1 MIQLTDKH
9 KLLKHFKSNQLN
21 KSLTMFEWS
30 NLPDTIPQVELEKM
44 LQINGY
50 AVIAEYQGK
59 LYAFQAGFSGQ
70 DPYNQPTKAIVNNP
84 ALKNNT
90 TYTIGEDCIVIKNDD
105 MKQGLNGIYEYYG
118 QRLIENQITMLM
130 TDYNLRMPFTISSSD
145 DQTTQSAKMYLK
157 KIIDGSLGVIG
168 EQKLFKALSVTP
180 TNSKQTA
187 TFADLYGYQQ
197 FIIAQLNNTI
207 GLATNNNMKRERLT
221 TNEIEVNKNASYP
234 LVDNMLKNRQQ
245 AVDAINEMFNTDV
258 SVEYSSI
265 WRGINDNSDNSISD
279 NGNDENNS
287 TVPNNDITIADNS
300 NKAVNVNDD
309 PNGNS
314 DGNNSADGANQST
327 TGGNEQPKETNQKSE
342 QPADEN
348 VTTEPQAD
356 NEPTEKTR
364 ETSKE
369 DVENE
374 PENNDTD
381 NNDKPDGN
389 DENVSDKSSD
399 DDTPSNDD
407 DVSNDE
413 TTNDDENRSTLNDLP
428 EKKERDKK

>member
-9 KLLKHFKSNQLN
+9 KLLKQFKNNQLN

-30 NLPDTIPQVELEKM
+30 NLPDTIPAVELEKM

-245 AVDAINEMFNTDV
+245 AVDAINEMFNTDI

-265 WRGINDNSDNSISD
+265 WRGINDNA
-279 NGNDENNS
+279 
-287 TVPNNDITIADNS
+287 ITDDD
-300 NKAVNVNDD
+300 KAVNVDD
-309 PNGNS
+309 ELNGNS
-314 DGNNSADGANQST
+314 DSNNSADGANQSVIS
-327 TGGNEQPKETNQKSE
+327 GDEQPEETNKKSE

-348 VTTEPQAD
+348 NTTEPQPD
-356 NEPTEKTR
+356 NEPTEKN
-364 ETSKE
+364 SQE

-381 NNDKPDGN
+381 NNDRPDSN
-389 DENVSDKSSD
+389 DENVSDNTSND
-399 DDTPSNDD
+399 DAPSNDD
-407 DVSNDE
+407 DVPDNEPS
-413 TTNDDENRSTLNDLP
+413 NDDENRSTSNDLSK
-428 EKKERDKK
+428 KKERDKK

>member
-9 KLLKHFKSNQLN
+9 KLLKQFKSNQLN

-30 NLPDTIPQVELEKM
+30 NLPETIPAVELEKM

-70 DPYNQPTKAIVNNP
+70 DPYNQPTKALVNNP

-187 TFADLYGYQQ
+187 TFSDLYGYQQ

-245 AVDAINEMFNTDV
+245 AVDAINEMFDV
-258 SVEYSSI
+258 DISVEYSSI
-265 WRGINDNSDNSISD
+265 WRGINDNSDNTISD
-279 NGNDENNS
+279 NGNDENTGAVPDNDNATTVNS
-287 TVPNNDITIADNS
+287 D
-300 NKAVNVNDD
+300 KAVNTDD
-309 PNGNS
+309 EFNGNS
-314 DGNNSADGANQST
+314 DSDNSSNGVNQST
-327 TGGNEQPKETNQKSE
+327 TGGNEQPEETNKKSE

-348 VTTEPQAD
+348 GTGEPQPD
-356 NEPTEKTR
+356 NEPTKETR

-369 DVENE
+369 KVDNEQEND
-374 PENNDTD
+374 DTD
-381 NNDKPDGN
+381 NNNQPDSN
-389 DENVSDKSSD
+389 DENVSDNTSD

-407 DVSNDE
+407 DVS
-413 TTNDDENRSTLNDLP
+413 TDDEK
-428 EKKERDKK
+428 KKERDKK

>member
-9 KLLKHFKSNQLN
+9 KLLKQFKSNQLN

-30 NLPDTIPQVELEKM
+30 NLPETIPQVELEKM

-50 AVIAEYQGK
+50 AVLAEYQGK

-187 TFADLYGYQQ
+187 TFSDLYGYQQ

-245 AVDAINEMFNTDV
+245 AVEAINEMFDV
-258 SVEYSSI
+258 DISVEYSSI
-265 WRGINDNSDNSISD
+265 WRGINDNSD
-279 NGNDENNS
+279 
-287 TVPNNDITIADNS
+287 
-300 NKAVNVNDD
+300 KAVNTDD
-309 PNGNS
+309 LNGNS
-314 DGNNSADGANQST
+314 DSNNSANGVNQST
-327 TGGNEQPKETNQKSE
+327 TGGDEQPEETNKKPE

-348 VTTEPQAD
+348 GVEKPQPD
-356 NEPTEKTR
+356 NEPTEETR
-364 ETSKE
+364 ETSQEKV
-369 DVENE
+369 DNE
-374 PENNDTD
+374 QENNDKD
-381 NNDKPDGN
+381 NNNQSDSN
-389 DENVSDKSSD
+389 DENVSDKPSD

-407 DVSNDE
+407 DVSS
-413 TTNDDENRSTLNDLP
+413 DDEK
-428 EKKERDKK
+428 KKERDKK

>member
-9 KLLKHFKSNQLN
+9 KLLKQFKSNQLN

-105 MKQGLNGIYEYYG
+105 MKQGLSGIYDYYG

-245 AVDAINEMFNTDV
+245 AVDAINEIFNTDI

-265 WRGINDNSDNSISD
+265 WRGINDNAISDNSD
-279 NGNDENNS
+279 
-287 TVPNNDITIADNS
+287 
-300 NKAVNVNDD
+300 KAVNTDEL
-309 PNGNS
+309 NGNS
-314 DGNNSADGANQST
+314 AIDNFVDGVNKSV
-327 TGGNEQPKETNQKSE
+327 TGGDEQPEETNKKSE

-348 VTTEPQAD
+348 GDEEPQAD
-356 NEPTEKTR
+356 NEPTKEAR

-369 DVENE
+369 DVDNE

-381 NNDKPDGN
+381 NNDEPDSN

-399 DDTPSNDD
+399 DGTPSNDD
-407 DVSNDE
+407 DVPDNEPS
-413 TTNDDENRSTLNDLP
+413 NDDENRSTSNDLTK
-428 EKKERDKK
+428 KKERDKK

>member
-9 KLLKHFKSNQLN
+9 KLLKQFKNNQLN

-30 NLPDTIPQVELEKM
+30 NLPDTIPAVELEKM

-90 TYTIGEDCIVIKNDD
+90 TYTIDEDCIVIKNDD

-265 WRGINDNSDNSISD
+265 WRGINDNSDNTISD
-279 NGNDENNS
+279 NGNDENNVA
-287 TVPNNDITIADNS
+287 VPTNDITIADNS
-300 NKAVNVNDD
+300 NKAVNTDEL
-309 PNGNS
+309 NGNS
-314 DGNNSADGANQST
+314 DSDNSVDGVNQST
-327 TGGNEQPKETNQKSE
+327 TGGDEQPEETNKKSE
-342 QPADEN
+342 QPADESN
-348 VTTEPQAD
+348 TTKPQTD
-356 NEPTEKTR
+356 NEPTKETRKSIKEK
-364 ETSKE
+364 
-369 DVENE
+369 VENE

-381 NNDKPDGN
+381 NNNKSDSN
-389 DENVSDKSSD
+389 DENVSDNTSD

-407 DVSNDE
+407 DVPDNEPS
-413 TTNDDENRSTLNDLP
+413 NDDEK
-428 EKKERDKK
+428 KKERDKK

>member
-9 KLLKHFKSNQLN
+9 KLLKQFKSNQLN

-30 NLPDTIPQVELEKM
+30 NLPETIPQVELEKM

-50 AVIAEYQGK
+50 AVIAKYQGK

-70 DPYNQPTKAIVNNP
+70 DPYNQPTKALVNNP

-187 TFADLYGYQQ
+187 TFSDLYGYQQ

-245 AVDAINEMFNTDV
+245 AVAAINEMFDVNV
-258 SVEYSSI
+258 SVKYSSI

-279 NGNDENNS
+279 NGNNENNGD
-287 TVPNNDITIADNS
+287 VPNNDNATTVNS
-300 NKAVNVNDD
+300 DKAVNTDGEL
-309 PNGNS
+309 NGNS
-314 DGNNSADGANQST
+314 DSDNSSNGVNQSA
-327 TGGNEQPKETNQKSE
+327 TGGNEQPEETNKKSE

-348 VTTEPQAD
+348 GTGAPQPD
-356 NEPTEKTR
+356 NEPTKETR

-369 DVENE
+369 KVDNE
-374 PENNDTD
+374 PENDDKD
-381 NNDKPDGN
+381 NNDKSDSN
-389 DENVSDKSSD
+389 DENVSDSTS
-399 DDTPSNDD
+399 DDTPSNNDN
-407 DVSNDE
+407 VSND
-413 TTNDDENRSTLNDLP
+413 DEK
-428 EKKERDKK
+428 KKERDKK

>member
-9 KLLKHFKSNQLN
+9 KLLKQFKSNQLN

-30 NLPDTIPQVELEKM
+30 NLPETIPAVELEKM

-90 TYTIGEDCIVIKNDD
+90 TYTIGEDWIVIKNDD

-187 TFADLYGYQQ
+187 TFSDLYGYQQ

-245 AVDAINEMFNTDV
+245 AVEAINEMFDV
-258 SVEYSSI
+258 DISVEYSSI
-265 WRGINDNSDNSISD
+265 WRGINDNSDNTISN
-279 NGNDENNS
+279 NGNNENNGAVPDNDNVV
-287 TVPNNDITIADNS
+287 TVNS
-300 NKAVNVNDD
+300 DKAVNADD
-309 PNGNS
+309 ELNGNS
-314 DGNNSADGANQST
+314 DSDNSSNGVNQSA
-327 TGGNEQPKETNQKSE
+327 TGGNEQPEETNKKSE

-348 VTTEPQAD
+348 GTGTPQPD
-356 NEPTEKTR
+356 NEPTEETR

-369 DVENE
+369 KVDNE
-374 PENNDTD
+374 PENDDKD
-381 NNDKPDGN
+381 NNDQPDGN
-389 DENVSDKSSD
+389 DENVSDNTSD

-407 DVSNDE
+407 DVSND
-413 TTNDDENRSTLNDLP
+413 DEK
-428 EKKERDKK
+428 KKERDKK

>member
-9 KLLKHFKSNQLN
+9 KLLKQFKSNQLN

-30 NLPDTIPQVELEKM
+30 NLPETIPAVELEKM

-50 AVIAEYQGK
+50 AVIAKYQGN

-187 TFADLYGYQQ
+187 TFSDLYGYQQ

-245 AVDAINEMFNTDV
+245 AVAAINEMFNVDI

-279 NGNDENNS
+279 NGNNENNGAVPDNDNAT
-287 TVPNNDITIADNS
+287 TVNS
-300 NKAVNVNDD
+300 DKAVNADD
-309 PNGNS
+309 EFNGNS
-314 DGNNSADGANQST
+314 DSDNSSNGVNQST
-327 TGGNEQPKETNQKSE
+327 TSGNEQPEETNKKSE

-348 VTTEPQAD
+348 GTEVPQSD
-356 NEPTEKTR
+356 NEPTKETR
-364 ETSKE
+364 ENSKE
-369 DVENE
+369 KVNNE
-374 PENNDTD
+374 PENDNKD
-381 NNDKPDGN
+381 NNNQPDGN
-389 DENVSDKSSD
+389 DENVSDNTSD

-413 TTNDDENRSTLNDLP
+413 STNDDEK
-428 EKKERDKK
+428 KKERDKK

>member
-9 KLLKHFKSNQLN
+9 KLLKQFKSNQLN
-21 KSLTMFEWS
+21 KSLTMFEWD
-30 NLPDTIPQVELEKM
+30 NLPETIPAVELEKM

-50 AVIAEYQGK
+50 AVIAKYQGK

-70 DPYNQPTKAIVNNP
+70 DPYNQPTKALVNNP

-187 TFADLYGYQQ
+187 TFSDLYGYQQ

-245 AVDAINEMFNTDV
+245 AVEAINEMFDV
-258 SVEYSSI
+258 DINVEYSSI
-265 WRGINDNSDNSISD
+265 WRGINDNSDNTVSN
-279 NGNDENNS
+279 NGNNENNDS
-287 TVPNNDITIADNS
+287 VPDNDNATTVNS
-300 NKAVNVNDD
+300 DKAVNADD
-309 PNGNS
+309 ELNGNS
-314 DGNNSADGANQST
+314 DSNNSSNGVNQST
-327 TGGNEQPKETNQKSE
+327 TGDNEQPEETNKKSE

-348 VTTEPQAD
+348 GAEAPQPDNGTTKEA
-356 NEPTEKTR
+356 R

-369 DVENE
+369 KVDNE
-374 PENNDTD
+374 QENNDTD
-381 NNDKPDGN
+381 NNNQPDGN
-389 DENVSDKSSD
+389 DENVSDNTSD
-399 DDTPSNDD
+399 DDTPDNDD

-413 TTNDDENRSTLNDLP
+413 TENDDEK
-428 EKKERDKK
+428 KKERDQK

>member
-9 KLLKHFKSNQLN
+9 KLLKQFKSNQLN

-50 AVIAEYQGK
+50 AVIAKYQGK

-245 AVDAINEMFNTDV
+245 AVEAINKMFDV
-258 SVEYSSI
+258 DISVKYSSI

-279 NGNDENNS
+279 NGNNENNV
-287 TVPNNDITIADNS
+287 TVSDNDNAIADNS
-300 NKAVNVNDD
+300 DKAVNDD
-309 PNGNS
+309 EFNGNS
-314 DGNNSADGANQST
+314 DSDNSSNGVNQST
-327 TGGNEQPKETNQKSE
+327 TGSNDQPEETNKKSK

-348 VTTEPQAD
+348 GTEEPQTD
-356 NEPTEKTR
+356 NEPTEETR

-369 DVENE
+369 KVDNE
-374 PENNDTD
+374 PENNDKD
-381 NNDKPDGN
+381 SNHQPDGN
-389 DENVSDKSSD
+389 DENVSDNPSD

-407 DVSNDE
+407 DVSND
-413 TTNDDENRSTLNDLP
+413 D
-428 EKKERDKK
+428 EKKKGRGKK

>member
-9 KLLKHFKSNQLN
+9 KLLKQFKSNQLN

-265 WRGINDNSDNSISD
+265 WRGINDDSDKAVNADGEFNGNNDSDNSS
-279 NGNDENNS
+279 NG
-287 TVPNNDITIADNS
+287 V
-300 NKAVNVNDD
+300 
-309 PNGNS
+309 
-314 DGNNSADGANQST
+314 NQST
-327 TGGNEQPKETNQKSE
+327 TGGNEQPEETNKKSE
-342 QPADEN
+342 QSADEN
-348 VTTEPQAD
+348 GAEKPQPD

-364 ETSKE
+364 ETTQE
-369 DVENE
+369 DVDNE

-381 NNDKPDGN
+381 NNDKSDSN

-407 DVSNDE
+407 DDVPDNEPS
-413 TTNDDENRSTLNDLP
+413 NDDEK
-428 EKKERDKK
+428 KKERDTK

>member
-9 KLLKHFKSNQLN
+9 KLLKQFKNNQLN

-50 AVIAEYQGK
+50 AVIAKYQGK

-245 AVDAINEMFNTDV
+245 AVDAINKMFDADI

-279 NGNDENNS
+279 NGNDENN
-287 TVPNNDITIADNS
+287 VAVHNNDVTIADNS
-300 NKAVNVNDD
+300 NKAVNTDEL
-309 PNGNS
+309 NGNS
-314 DGNNSADGANQST
+314 DSNNSADGTNKST
-327 TGGNEQPKETNQKSE
+327 TGGNEQSEETNKKSE

-348 VTTEPQAD
+348 GVEKPQTD
-356 NEPTEKTR
+356 NEPTEETR
-364 ETSKE
+364 ETSQEKV
-369 DVENE
+369 DNE

-381 NNDKPDGN
+381 NNNQSDSN
-389 DENVSDKSSD
+389 DENVSDKPSD

-407 DVSNDE
+407 DVPDNEPS
-413 TTNDDENRSTLNDLP
+413 NDDEK
-428 EKKERDKK
+428 KKERDKK

>member
-9 KLLKHFKSNQLN
+9 KLLKQFKSNQLN

-30 NLPDTIPQVELEKM
+30 NLPDTIPAVELEKM

-50 AVIAEYQGK
+50 AVIAEYQGN

-180 TNSKQTA
+180 TNGKQNA
-187 TFADLYGYQQ
+187 PFADLYGYQQ

-245 AVDAINEMFNTDV
+245 AVEAINEMFDV
-258 SVEYSSI
+258 DISVEYSSI

-279 NGNDENNS
+279 NGNNENNG
-287 TVPNNDITIADNS
+287 TVPDNDVAIADNS
-300 NKAVNVNDD
+300 NKAVNTDNEL
-309 PNGNS
+309 NGNS
-314 DGNNSADGANQST
+314 DSNTSTDGTNQSVISSD
-327 TGGNEQPKETNQKSE
+327 EQPEETNKKSE

-348 VTTEPQAD
+348 RTEAPQPD
-356 NEPTEKTR
+356 NEPTKETR

-369 DVENE
+369 KVDNE
-374 PENNDTD
+374 PENDDKD
-381 NNDKPDGN
+381 NNNQPDGN
-389 DENVSDKSSD
+389 DENVSDNTGD
-399 DDTPSNDD
+399 DATPSNDD
-407 DVSNDE
+407 DFS
-413 TTNDDENRSTLNDLP
+413 NDDEK
-428 EKKERDKK
+428 KKERDKK

>member
-9 KLLKHFKSNQLN
+9 KLLKQFKSNQLN

-30 NLPDTIPQVELEKM
+30 NLPDTIPAVELEKM

-105 MKQGLNGIYEYYG
+105 MKQGLSGIYDYYG

-245 AVDAINEMFNTDV
+245 AVDAINEMFDTDI

-265 WRGINDNSDNSISD
+265 WRGINDVSDNSD
-279 NGNDENNS
+279 M
-287 TVPNNDITIADNS
+287 
-300 NKAVNVNDD
+300 AVNVNDD

-314 DGNNSADGANQST
+314 DSNNSADGVNQSVIS
-327 TGGNEQPKETNQKSE
+327 GDEQPKETNQKSE

-348 VTTEPQAD
+348 GAEKPQAD
-356 NEPTEKTR
+356 NEPTKEAR
-364 ETSKE
+364 ETTQE
-369 DVENE
+369 DVDNE

-381 NNDKPDGN
+381 NNDKPDSN
-389 DENVSDKSSD
+389 DENVSDNTSD

-407 DVSNDE
+407 DVPDNEPS
-413 TTNDDENRSTLNDLP
+413 NDDEK
-428 EKKERDKK
+428 KKERDKK

>member
-1 MIQLTDKH
+1 
-9 KLLKHFKSNQLN
+9 
-21 KSLTMFEWS
+21 MFEWS
-30 NLPDTIPQVELEKM
+30 NLPDTIPAVELEKM

-90 TYTIGEDCIVIKNDD
+90 TYTIGKDCIVIKNDD

-245 AVDAINEMFNTDV
+245 AVDAINEMFNTDI

-265 WRGINDNSDNSISD
+265 WRGINDNAISD
-279 NGNDENNS
+279 
-287 TVPNNDITIADNS
+287 
-300 NKAVNVNDD
+300 KAVNIDEL
-309 PNGNS
+309 NGNS
-314 DGNNSADGANQST
+314 DSDNFVDGVNQST
-327 TGGNEQPKETNQKSE
+327 TGGDEQPEETNKKSE

-348 VTTEPQAD
+348 GAEEPQAD

-364 ETSKE
+364 ATSQE

-389 DENVSDKSSD
+389 DENVSDKPSD

-407 DVSNDE
+407 DVPDNEPS
-413 TTNDDENRSTLNDLP
+413 NDDEK
-428 EKKERDKK
+428 KKERDKK

>member
-9 KLLKHFKSNQLN
+9 KLLKQFKNNQLN

-30 NLPDTIPQVELEKM
+30 NLPDTIPAVELEKM

-90 TYTIGEDCIVIKNDD
+90 TYTIGEDCVVIKNDD
-105 MKQGLNGIYEYYG
+105 MKQGLNGLYEYYG

-245 AVDAINEMFNTDV
+245 AVDAINEMFDV
-258 SVEYSSI
+258 DISVEYGSI
-265 WRGINDNSDNSISD
+265 WRGINDNSDNSISN
-279 NGNDENNS
+279 NGNDENNVA
-287 TVPNNDITIADNS
+287 VPTNDITIADNS
-300 NKAVNVNDD
+300 NKAVNTDEL
-309 PNGNS
+309 NGNS
-314 DGNNSADGANQST
+314 DSNNSADDVDKST
-327 TGGNEQPKETNQKSE
+327 TGGNEQPEETNKKSE

-348 VTTEPQAD
+348 GDEAPQPD
-356 NEPTEKTR
+356 NEPTKKTR
-364 ETSKE
+364 ATSQEKVDDE
-369 DVENE
+369 Q
-374 PENNDTD
+374 ENNDTD
-381 NNDKPDGN
+381 NNDKPDSN

-407 DVSNDE
+407 DVPDNE
-413 TTNDDENRSTLNDLP
+413 TTNDDEK
-428 EKKERDKK
+428 KKERDKK

>member
-9 KLLKHFKSNQLN
+9 KLLKQFKSNQLN

-105 MKQGLNGIYEYYG
+105 MKQGLNGIYDYYG

-265 WRGINDNSDNSISD
+265 WRGINDNSDNSISN
-279 NGNDENNS
+279 NGNDENN
-287 TVPNNDITIADNS
+287 VAVHNNDNAITVTSD
-300 NKAVNVNDD
+300 KAVNKDD
-309 PNGNS
+309 ELNGNS
-314 DGNNSADGANQST
+314 DSNSSSDGVNQSVS
-327 TGGNEQPKETNQKSE
+327 GGDEQPKETNQKSE
-342 QPADEN
+342 QPSDEN
-348 VTTEPQAD
+348 GAEAPQPD
-356 NEPTEKTR
+356 NEPTKEAR
-364 ETSKE
+364 ETSEE
-369 DVENE
+369 DVNNE
-374 PENNDTD
+374 PENDDTD
-381 NNDKPDGN
+381 NNNKPDGN
-389 DENVSDKSSD
+389 DENVSDKPSD

-407 DVSNDE
+407 VSDNE
-413 TTNDDENRSTLNDLP
+413 PSNDDEK
-428 EKKERDKK
+428 KKERDKK

>member
-9 KLLKHFKSNQLN
+9 KLLKQFKNNQLN

-30 NLPDTIPQVELEKM
+30 NLPDTIPAVELEKM

-265 WRGINDNSDNSISD
+265 WRGINDNSDNSISN
-279 NGNDENNS
+279 NGNDENNVA
-287 TVPNNDITIADNS
+287 VPNDNVITDNS
-300 NKAVNVNDD
+300 DKAVNMNAK

-314 DGNNSADGANQST
+314 DSNNSANGANQST
-327 TGGNEQPKETNQKSE
+327 TGGDEQPEETNKKSE

-348 VTTEPQAD
+348 RTETPQPD
-356 NEPTEKTR
+356 NEPTKEAR
-364 ETSKE
+364 ETSEE

-381 NNDKPDGN
+381 NNDKPDSN
-389 DENVSDKSSD
+389 DENVSDNTSD

-407 DVSNDE
+407 DVPDNEPS
-413 TTNDDENRSTLNDLP
+413 NDDEK
-428 EKKERDKK
+428 KKERDTK

>member
-9 KLLKHFKSNQLN
+9 KLLKQFKNNQLN

-245 AVDAINEMFNTDV
+245 AVDAINEMFNADI

-279 NGNDENNS
+279 NGNDENNVA
-287 TVPNNDITIADNS
+287 VPSNDITIADNS
-300 NKAVNVNDD
+300 NKAVNTYDEL
-309 PNGNS
+309 NGNS
-314 DGNNSADGANQST
+314 DSNNSVDGTNKSS
-327 TGGNEQPKETNQKSE
+327 TGGDEQPEETNKKSE

-348 VTTEPQAD
+348 NTTEPQSD
-356 NEPTEKTR
+356 NEPTEKN
-364 ETSKE
+364 SQE
-369 DVENE
+369 DVDNE

-381 NNDKPDGN
+381 NNKQPDSN
-389 DENVSDKSSD
+389 DENVSDNTSD
-399 DDTPSNDD
+399 DDAPSNDD
-407 DVSNDE
+407 DVPDNEPS
-413 TTNDDENRSTLNDLP
+413 NDDEK
-428 EKKERDKK
+428 KKERDKK

>member
-9 KLLKHFKSNQLN
+9 KLLKQFKSNQLN

-30 NLPDTIPQVELEKM
+30 NLPETIPAVELEKM

-50 AVIAEYQGK
+50 AVIAEYQGN

-245 AVDAINEMFNTDV
+245 AVAAINEMFNTDI

-279 NGNDENNS
+279 NGNNENNGDVPS
-287 TVPNNDITIADNS
+287 NDNVITVNS
-300 NKAVNVNDD
+300 DKAVNTDEF
-309 PNGNS
+309 NGNS
-314 DGNNSADGANQST
+314 DSDNSSNGVNQST
-327 TGGNEQPKETNQKSE
+327 TGGNEQPEETNKKSE

-348 VTTEPQAD
+348 GTETPQPD
-356 NEPTEKTR
+356 NEPTKGTR

-369 DVENE
+369 KVNNE
-374 PENNDTD
+374 PENDDTD
-381 NNDKPDGN
+381 NNDKSDSN
-389 DENVSDKSSD
+389 DENVSDNTSD

-407 DVSNDE
+407 DVSS
-413 TTNDDENRSTLNDLP
+413 DDEK
-428 EKKERDKK
+428 KKERDKK

>member
-9 KLLKHFKSNQLN
+9 KLLKQFKSNQLN

-30 NLPDTIPQVELEKM
+30 NLPDTIPAVELEKM

-70 DPYNQPTKAIVNNP
+70 DPYNQPTKALVNNP

-105 MKQGLNGIYEYYG
+105 MKQGLNGVYEYYG

-234 LVDNMLKNRQQ
+234 LVDNMLKNRKQSV
-245 AVDAINEMFNTDV
+245 AAINKMFDTDI

-265 WRGINDNSDNSISD
+265 WRGINDNSDITDSINSDDKTDNTVSTNDNTIVDNSD
-279 NGNDENNS
+279 KAVSVNDEPS
-287 TVPNNDITIADNS
+287 
-300 NKAVNVNDD
+300 
-309 PNGNS
+309 GNS
-314 DGNNSADGANQST
+314 DSGNSIDIVNQSA
-327 TGGNEQPKETNQKSE
+327 TGGDEQSKEVDKKSE

-348 VTTEPQAD
+348 RTETPQPD
-356 NEPTEKTR
+356 NEPTEKAR
-364 ETSKE
+364 ENSKE
-369 DVENE
+369 KVDNE
-374 PENNDTD
+374 PENDNKD
-381 NNDKPDGN
+381 NNDKPDSV
-389 DENVSDKSSD
+389 DENVSDNTSD

-407 DVSNDE
+407 DVSND
-413 TTNDDENRSTLNDLP
+413 DEK
-428 EKKERDKK
+428 KKERDKK